1 VVRLLRSS
9 RRVPHAGRI
18 LESIPRLTALLVRLA
33 VATGLLLLGL
43 ATVVLGPW
51 LRVRSVMWTGALQ
64 LREGDYARL
73 ESMLLG
79 QPLFLLPERALT
91 AALPQSDHVRLRL
104 RRTLPGALTLRLEP
118 RRGVACL
125 SDGTVLDDRG
135 RVLERV
141 PALPG
146 MPRLVGFTCTSDGRG
161 LEPEGRAVLR
171 SVMDV
176 LQDPALAPAVV
187 TWDAAADRLEL
198 QLANAG
204 ERVLCDAGRAAS
216 QLLKLRILTRSLE
229 AEPLP
234 AWMDLRFTDQIV
246 VRKKGGG
253 HGARRGR

>member
-1 VVRLLRSS
+1 MVRLLRSS

-18 LESIPRLTALLVRLA
+18 LESIPRLTALPVRLA
-33 VATGLLLLGL
+33 AASGALLLVL
-43 ATVVLGPW
+43 ATLAIGPW
-51 LRVRSVMWTGALQ
+51 LRVRSVVWTGALQ
-64 LREGDYARL
+64 LREADYARL

-79 QPLFLLPERALT
+79 QPLFLLPERGLT

-104 RRTLPGALTLRLEP
+104 RRDLPGRLTLRLEP
-118 RRGVACL
+118 RQGVACL
-125 SDGTVLDDRG
+125 SDGTVLDEQG
-135 RVLERV
+135 RVLLRA

-146 MPRLVGFTCTSDGRG
+146 MPRLVGFACTADGRG

-187 TWDAAADRLEL
+187 TWDAGADHLEL

-204 ERVLCDAGRAAS
+204 ERVFCDAGRAAS

-229 AEPLP
+229 TEPLP
-234 AWMDLRFTDQIV
+234 AWMDLRFADQIV
-246 VRKKGGG
+246 VRTKGGG
-253 HGARRGR
+253 NGARRGR